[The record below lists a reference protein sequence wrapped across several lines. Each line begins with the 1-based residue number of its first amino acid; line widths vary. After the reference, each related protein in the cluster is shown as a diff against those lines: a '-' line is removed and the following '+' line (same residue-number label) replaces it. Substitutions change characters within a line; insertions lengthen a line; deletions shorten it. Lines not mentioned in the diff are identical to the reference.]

1 MGNEKQLNLGA
12 GGGRKGGKV
21 KMKEMDTIRDETTM
35 AQILKTAKDETGLK
49 DTKDIGKNLAIG
61 GMVVAAI
68 GGALMM
74 VGKILMED
82 N

>member
-1 MGNEKQLNLGA
+1 
-12 GGGRKGGKV
+12 
-21 KMKEMDTIRDETTM
+21 MKEMDTIRDETTM

-74 VGKILMED
+74 VGKILME
-82 N
+82 NN